1 VILYHLRHATSMGTY
16 ILSPNLLIKY
26 LLSLYLKLIRL
37 SLRTEVS
44 WIDSVRSEVVVHGV
58 KEEANI
64 VYKVKRRKTN
74 WIGYMLR
81 KNFLLKH
88 ITEEK
93 IEWMKRRGRM
103 CKQLLDDLK
112 KKEDTGILNRKNWRS
127 RF

>member
-1 VILYHLRHATSMGTY
+1 MVYDG
-16 ILSPNLLIKY
+16 N
-26 LLSLYLKLIRL
+26 
-37 SLRTEVS
+37 
-44 WIDSVRSEVVVHGV
+44 DVVHGV